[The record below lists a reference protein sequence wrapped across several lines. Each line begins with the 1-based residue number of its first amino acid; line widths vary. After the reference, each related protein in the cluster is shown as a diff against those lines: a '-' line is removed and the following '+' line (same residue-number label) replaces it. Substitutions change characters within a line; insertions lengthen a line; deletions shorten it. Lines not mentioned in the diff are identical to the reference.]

1 MPFIHKLTRYKCL
14 PALLYVVLSDV
25 LLLFVL
31 KHVCP
36 VRVEGFNLPSKV
48 LPDNW
53 PVLNSAVLFLCPVL
67 SENLSWM
74 FATLDAFIVVS
85 HSSGTVPSNTSH
97 RIKRPQCE
105 IPPFHLQQTL
115 FG

>member
-1 MPFIHKLTRYKCL
+1 MPFIHKLTPYKCL

-36 VRVEGFNLPSKV
+36 VSVEGFNLPSKV

-53 PVLNSAVLFLCPVL
+53 TVLKFSSSVFCVLFCHGCL
-67 SENLSWM
+67 
-74 FATLDAFIVVS
+74 
-85 HSSGTVPSNTSH
+85 
-97 RIKRPQCE
+97 
-105 IPPFHLQQTL
+105 PPWTHL
-115 FG
+115 